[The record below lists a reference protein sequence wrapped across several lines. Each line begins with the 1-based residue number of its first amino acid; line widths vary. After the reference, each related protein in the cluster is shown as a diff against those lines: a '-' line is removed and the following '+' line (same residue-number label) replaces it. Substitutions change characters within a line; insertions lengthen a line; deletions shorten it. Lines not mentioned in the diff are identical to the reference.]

1 MYCTVS
7 RDSGPHTYCILSGR
21 HIFKMILIL
30 HIEKT
35 VCSMCPATQKFIVSV
50 RVKIWNYVW
59 IYKKKVLL
67 KLHTVEWLVLDSSF
81 SHINLAHFY
90 TIPLED
96 VLLRR
101 FIESLYSLLILT
113 AVLIILRN
121 QYFRSIETIFGSIW
135 LIRLE

>member
-35 VCSMCPATQKFIVSV
+35 VCSMCPATQKFNVSV
-50 RVKIWNYVW
+50 RVRIRKWVW
-59 IYKKKVLL
+59 TMDLQKKGFVEA
-67 KLHTVEWLVLDSSF
+67 TVEWLVLDSSF

-90 TIPLED
+90 TIPLGD
-96 VLLRR
+96 LLLRR

-121 QYFRSIETIFGSIW
+121 QYFRSIETIFGSI
-135 LIRLE
+135 

>member
-1 MYCTVS
+1 MKLGM
-7 RDSGPHTYCILSGR
+7 DL
-21 HIFKMILIL
+21 
-30 HIEKT
+30 
-35 VCSMCPATQKFIVSV
+35 QK
-50 RVKIWNYVW
+50 
-59 IYKKKVLL
+59 
-67 KLHTVEWLVLDSSF
+67 KLFVEATVEWLVLDSSF

-121 QYFRSIETIFGSIW
+121 QYFRSIETVFGSI
-135 LIRLE
+135 